1 MFFMNFWIQLL
12 LATNESWI
20 AGSTFP
26 KSNMAFPFARI
37 IFRETW
43 SMRDLR
49 SWIRFRSF
57 SSIYIITCFRPHP
70 SSLSFIGALAIILSM
85 LLIHSLFLSA
95 PNLEAAKFMK
105 CSWANLTTSLFETL
119 HTTLLSYLWG
129 TKVLKS
135 FPRPFL
141 TNFNFSIF
149 MYRQDDFWRCQRQ
162 EMCHKHSYNE
172 TSGICRLFKRASNDK
187 TNIIFLFLLSLLFLR
202 QDVKT
207 WQEYVKNFG
216 FF

>member
-1 MFFMNFWIQLL
+1 MPCIFLSSKPSVLQTISFFWKKKHAKHDYNNIIKIFIKKATGVHKTITCDVYEQPEGYLPAWRMMFFMNFWIQLL

-26 KSNMAFPFARI
+26 KSNMAFAFARI

-57 SSIYIITCFRPHP
+57 SSISIITSFRPHP
-70 SSLSFIGALAIILSM
+70 SSLSFIGALAIISSI

-135 FPRPFL
+135 FLRPLL
-141 TNFNFSIF
+141 TN
-149 MYRQDDFWRCQRQ
+149 
-162 EMCHKHSYNE
+162 
-172 TSGICRLFKRASNDK
+172 
-187 TNIIFLFLLSLLFLR
+187 
-202 QDVKT
+202 V
-207 WQEYVKNFG
+207 
-216 FF
+216 